1 MTHIRFINIGFLRW
15 SESIGASGTRAKNAV
30 NPGDGDGLTQG
41 GSVVVVV
48 LDCYCM
54 QRLLGRVFGAVGFGI
69 LYPKIL
75 SKYLVLSEKLLST
88 RLRKN

>member
-1 MTHIRFINIGFLRW
+1 M
-15 SESIGASGTRAKNAV
+15 
-30 NPGDGDGLTQG
+30 
-41 GSVVVVV
+41 VVVV